1 MALTKQARV
10 LTDKQV
16 RNASARMSDYR
27 YGKRNLA
34 ILQLTLLAGLRAKE
48 VASLRWRH
56 LLDAEGD
63 VGTAIRLTDEAT
75 KGRSGGVIPLNN
87 TLRATLQGLLKAQGR
102 VPGDEPVIRSAT
114 DSPLRR
120 QSVVNF
126 LAAHYRRCD
135 IEGASSHSGRRTFI
149 TNAARQISTVGGSMR
164 DVMSLARHANLQ
176 TTQRY
181 VEQNSEAQERV
192 VQLVG

>member
-1 MALTKQARV
+1 M
-10 LTDKQV
+10 
-16 RNASARMSDYR
+16 
-27 YGKRNLA
+27 
-34 ILQLTLLAGLRAKE
+34 
-48 VASLRWRH
+48 
-56 LLDAEGD
+56 
-63 VGTAIRLTDEAT
+63 
-75 KGRSGGVIPLNN
+75 
-87 TLRATLQGLLKAQGR
+87 
-102 VPGDEPVIRSAT
+102 IRSA
-114 DSPLRR
+114 RGGAMMR

-149 TNAARQISTVGGSMR
+149 TNAARKISTVGGSMR

-181 VEQNSEAQERV
+181 VEANSEAQERV

>member
-1 MALTKQARV
+1 M
-10 LTDKQV
+10 
-16 RNASARMSDYR
+16 
-27 YGKRNLA
+27 
-34 ILQLTLLAGLRAKE
+34 
-48 VASLRWRH
+48 
-56 LLDAEGD
+56 
-63 VGTAIRLTDEAT
+63 
-75 KGRSGGVIPLNN
+75 
-87 TLRATLQGLLKAQGR
+87 
-102 VPGDEPVIRSAT
+102 IRSA
-114 DSPLRR
+114 RGGAMMR

-149 TNAARQISTVGGSMR
+149 TNAARKISTVGGSMR